1 MSKPKQVK
9 AGREGE
15 QQTNKQTDNRQQTR
29 KDSKLTMNTIREIE
43 RINEEELSRG
53 IAGTAGSWHSKYLK
67 SAWCYVGN
75 LSHDLSE
82 GDIICVLSQW
92 GEIDDMHLVRDEST
106 GKSRGFAFVK
116 YEDSRSCVLAVDNMV
131 GSTILGRSIRIDH
144 VENYRLPKNVLEKE
158 EEKRNQERQHDDDGN
173 VGGAG
178 HAYED
183 KEMVNKYRINHGVDL
198 FDPSRRADDD
208 DDDNGSGSAGD
219 SDDDDNNDSERR
231 REQKRQRKE
240 ERKRKREEK
249 EERHRRKEERRKH
262 KRHKDDDKKKKKK
275 RKHSPK

>member
-1 MSKPKQVK
+1 
-9 AGREGE
+9 
-15 QQTNKQTDNRQQTR
+15 
-29 KDSKLTMNTIREIE
+29 MNTIKEIE

-82 GDIICVLSQW
+82 GDVICVMSQW

-158 EEKRNQERQHDDDGN
+158 EEKRNHNDDGDN
-173 VGGAG
+173 LGGAG
-178 HAYED
+178 HAYKD
-183 KEMVNKYRINHGVDL
+183 KEMENKYRINHGVDL
-198 FDPSRRADDD
+198 FDPTSRV
-208 DDDNGSGSAGD
+208 DDDNDEEDYNHDGGSGSASD
-219 SDDDDNNDSERR
+219 SDDNDGERR

-249 EERHRRKEERRKH
+249 EERHRRREERRKQ
-262 KRHKDDDKKKKKK
+262 KRYKDDERKKKKK
-275 RKHSPK
+275 RKESKKYEY

>member
-1 MSKPKQVK
+1 
-9 AGREGE
+9 
-15 QQTNKQTDNRQQTR
+15 
-29 KDSKLTMNTIREIE
+29 MNTIKEIE

-53 IAGTAGSWHSKYLK
+53 IAGTSGSWHSKYLK

-82 GDIICVLSQW
+82 GDVICVMSQW

-131 GSTILGRSIRIDH
+131 GSTILGRSIKIDH

-158 EEKRNQERQHDDDGN
+158 EEKRNQQRQQQQQQQSGGGENDDDFN

-178 HAYED
+178 HAYKD
-183 KEMVNKYRINHGVDL
+183 KEMENKYRINHGVDL
-198 FDPSRRADDD
+198 FDPNRRVDDE
-208 DDDNGSGSAGD
+208 DDNGDNASCSGSG
-219 SDDDDNNDSERR
+219 SDNNDSERR
-231 REQKRQRKE
+231 RGQKRQRKE
-240 ERKRKREEK
+240 ERKRKREDK
-249 EERHRRKEERRKH
+249 EERHRQKEERRKQ
-262 KRHKDDDKKKKKK
+262 KRHKDDDEKKKKKK
-275 RKHSPK
+275 RKHSYEY